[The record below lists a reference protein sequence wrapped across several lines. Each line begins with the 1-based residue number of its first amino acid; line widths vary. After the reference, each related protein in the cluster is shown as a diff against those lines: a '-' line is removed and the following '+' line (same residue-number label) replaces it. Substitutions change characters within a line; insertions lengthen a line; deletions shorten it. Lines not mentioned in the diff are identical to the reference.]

1 MAEKYLTQEE
11 YPPGTV
17 VCVGGS
23 AEVVA
28 ASYGDKPIGAISTN
42 PAYKMNSALEGGQYV
57 ALKGRI
63 PVRVVGGCSKG
74 DQMAAYGHGLAV
86 SMNVMFSPDDTV
98 PICFAVALE
107 DCSES
112 GETLV
117 ECVIL

>member
-1 MAEKYLTQEE
+1 
-11 YPPGTV
+11 
-17 VCVGGS
+17 
-23 AEVVA
+23 
-28 ASYGDKPIGAISTN
+28 
-42 PAYKMNSALEGGQYV
+42 
-57 ALKGRI
+57 
-63 PVRVVGGCSKG
+63 
-74 DQMAAYGHGLAV
+74 MAAYGHGLAV